1 MSPERTGSTGT
12 PAPGHARP
20 ADLAPFPLDDLAAVG
35 GLRER
40 KKQATRHA
48 LQSAGLSLVDERGL
62 ERVTVQEIAE
72 AADVSPRTFFNY
84 FPPKEAVLV
93 GSDPT
98 GPQRLAE
105 RFLARPDAEPPLV
118 ALRAVFLAQAEA
130 IAESQP
136 LWQLR
141 QRVVQ
146 RNPSLWPAL
155 VGASA
160 DTERLL
166 AEAVAER
173 TRAAADDPYPA
184 LVAAVA
190 AAAMRTSM
198 QHCAATG
205 FAKPVAELA
214 ESAFDALIA
223 GLPPPGD

>member
-1 MSPERTGSTGT
+1 MSAEPTGATRSPDSAQPRRTGSG
-12 PAPGHARP
+12 PGAGESR
-20 ADLAPFPLDDLAAVG
+20 AVE

-40 KKQATRHA
+40 KKQNTRRT
-48 LQSAGLSLVDERGL
+48 LQAVALSLVDERGL
-62 ERVTVQEIAE
+62 EHVTVQGIAE

-84 FPPKEAVLV
+84 FTTKEDALV

-105 RFLARPDAEPPLV
+105 LFLARPEEEPPLV
-118 ALRAVFLAQAEA
+118 ALRAVFLSQAEA

-141 QRVVQ
+141 QRVVH

-155 VGASA
+155 VGAS
-160 DTERLL
+160 TETEHRL
-166 AEAVAER
+166 AGAVAQR
-173 TRAAADDPYPA
+173 SGAAPDDPYPA

-205 FAKPVAELA
+205 FAHPVAEVVR
-214 ESAFDALIA
+214 SAFDSLIV
-223 GLPPPGD
+223 GLPPPGR